1 MHMHIH
7 THRTWVGGEEERL
20 QLSQAVWWNC
30 FMQQIPEEIERLMV
44 GIQAY
49 LSIRRRLSDIGLAV
63 FEDMEKIDKLHNEQ
77 VFFLC
82 S

>member
-1 MHMHIH
+1 
-7 THRTWVGGEEERL
+7 
-20 QLSQAVWWNC
+20 
-30 FMQQIPEEIERLMV
+30 MQQIPEEIERLMV

-77 VFFLC
+77 VCFICSQCYKLLCYVLPVTPFCFL
-82 S
+82 